1 MAVLK
6 VEFDN
11 FLCFDNFSADFSY
24 PKKLVD
30 SNLDGEYLAEFPN
43 IRFRKVNIIVGS
55 NASGKTSLGRAIW
68 HTFMFLNEKE
78 GKALT
83 SLIKDPNKETSILM
97 DYIYKNGFFFRVEI
111 KIEPNAKE
119 IWVRLRRVDA
129 QKNDSYES
137 LIKRLDNSVDFENYI
152 SALDKFE
159 FSGWNFSFPSI
170 ESGFDII
177 KCDHDESDKKEFCQI
192 YESVL
197 KTMDSSIKRA
207 YPSKEVEN
215 SYIID
220 FYDGQSVAV
229 TNGEKLSEIR
239 KLSSGTKYAINIAD
253 VIFSIKKHYNGF
265 YFVDEQFSY
274 VNSDIEIACLMKMI
288 SLLDDGE
295 QLFFTTHNEELLALP
310 LPNHAFNFISKVNNQ
325 DGLRIAWVNASIE
338 KRNNVNIKNLYDNDY
353 FNASPDV
360 NGILNIAES

>member
-24 PKKLVD
+24 PKKVVKTNLPNEFL
-30 SNLDGEYLAEFPN
+30 SNYPN
-43 IRFRKVNIIVGS
+43 IRFKKVNIIVGS

-68 HTFMFLNEKE
+68 HTFMFLNKKE
-78 GKALT
+78 GN
-83 SLIKDPNKETSILM
+83 SLIELIKNPNKRTSILL
-97 DYIYKNGFFFRVEI
+97 DYIYSNGVFFRVEI
-111 KIEPNAKE
+111 RIEAGTKD
-119 IWVRLRRVDA
+119 ISVRLRGMRA
-129 QKNDSYES
+129 QKYDSYES
-137 LIKRLDNSVDFENYI
+137 LVDRLDANAQFENYI
-152 SALDKFE
+152 TALDRFE
-159 FSGWNFSFPSI
+159 FHGWNFAFPSI

-177 KCDHDESDKKEFCQI
+177 KCEHDEKDKKEFCQI

-197 KTMDSSIKRA
+197 KTMDPSIKRA
-207 YPSKEVEN
+207 YPSREVEN
-215 SYIID
+215 SYIVD

-229 TNGEKLSEIR
+229 TNGEKLSEIK

-295 QLFFTTHNEELLALP
+295 QLFFTSHNEELLALP
-310 LPNHAFNFISKVNNQ
+310 LPNHTFNFISKVW
-325 DGLRIAWVNASIE
+325 DGGDTQIVWTNASIE
-338 KRNNVNIKNLYDNDY
+338 KRNNVNIKNLYDNDF
-353 FNASPDV
+353 FNVSPDV
-360 NGILNIAES
+360 NKILDIAEN

>member
-11 FLCFDNFSADFSY
+11 FLCFDNFSTDFSY

-30 SNLDGEYLAEFPN
+30 SNLDGEYLAKYPH
-43 IRFRKVNIIVGS
+43 IRYRKVNIVMGS
-55 NASGKTSLGRAIW
+55 NASGKTSLGQAMW
-68 HTFMFLNEKE
+68 HVFLFLKEKE
-78 GKALT
+78 SNNIT
-83 SLIKDPNKETSILM
+83 SLIRHKNKACSVLM
-97 DYIYKNGFFFRVEI
+97 DCVFNNGYFFRVEI
-111 KIEPNAKE
+111 KKEPNNDE
-119 IWVRLRRVDA
+119 LLVRLRELQADP
-129 QKNDSYES
+129 DDTYEK
-137 LIKRLDNSVDFENYI
+137 LIKRLDDSKPFENYLK
-152 SALDKFE
+152 ALDKFE

-177 KCDHDESDKKEFCQI
+177 KCDHNNNDKKEFCQI
-192 YESVL
+192 YENVL
-197 KTMDSSIKRA
+197 KTMDPSIKRA
-207 YPSKEVEN
+207 YPSKEVKN
-215 SYIID
+215 SYIVD

-229 TNGEKLSEIR
+229 TNGEKLSEIK

-310 LPNHAFNFISKVNNQ
+310 LPNHAFNFISKTKDQ
-325 DGLRIAWVNASIE
+325 DGSSIAWVNASIE

-360 NGILNIAES
+360 NDILNIAES